1 MNEYILGI
9 VEFHVVGKT
18 LLEVLHEEILGI
30 VEFYEVGRNFL
41 EVLHEVLLVVVLY
54 EVGILY
60 LLVHDNLLHSRSF
73 HDVIRILPLGLR
85 VVILHCR
92 Y

>member
-1 MNEYILGI
+1 M
-9 VEFHVVGKT
+9 EFHKVART
-18 LLEVLHEEILGI
+18 FLG
-30 VEFYEVGRNFL
+30 
-41 EVLHEVLLVVVLY
+41 VLHEVLLVEVLY
-54 EVGILY
+54 EVRILY